1 MQEAL
6 AILQK
11 YWKYDEFR
19 SPQDEIIDSVL
30 KGKDTFGL
38 MPTGGGKSICFQVPA
53 LMKDGICLVISPLVA
68 LMKDQ
73 VQRLQKLGIKAIALT
88 GGIRSDEMIALLDNC
103 EFGNYKFLY
112 LSPER
117 LQSDW
122 ILERIKN
129 LPINLIAIDEAHC
142 VSQWGHDFR
151 PAYLKISHLKAHF
164 PKIPFLALTA
174 SATNRVLED
183 VILQLGLEKPAI
195 FKKSFARKNIA
206 YMVFEVEDKLY
217 RMEQILKKNPQPSI
231 IYVRNRKS
239 CSETASQLQSM
250 GFKATYY
257 HGGLS
262 VKEKEKNMGL
272 WMNEDVQI
280 IVATNAFGM
289 GIDKSNVKTVIHI
302 HLPES
307 IESYYQEAGRAG
319 RDEQTDKEGSLN
331 SDENKSNVKQKA
343 FAVLLN
349 SPSDKAQAQSQFINV
364 LPDKQILTQIYIKL
378 CTYFQIAYGEGI
390 NEQFSFN
397 LNHFCQKYGFPTLKT
412 FNAIQFLDRQGVLS
426 LSQEYSEK
434 ITMQF
439 IIESKEVIRYMSL
452 NPNDEPVVLSILRTY
467 PGIYESQT
475 AINLSLIAKKA
486 SCEEA
491 VIHSILEKLKE
502 LAIIDYHKKNNDATI
517 IFNEV
522 REDERTINKVSKY
535 LENQNKQKIAQFESV
550 LQYINEKNICKSKL
564 ILHYFGEKA
573 EKDCGICSY
582 CISKKTKV
590 GDTSLILEKIIGLL
604 EIQDLNSRE
613 IQKLTKNSEDT
624 IIFALQDLLENG
636 KIVVKP
642 NNKYTLKS
650 PLRPSQKSR
659 E

>member
-1 MQEAL
+1 MQTAL
-6 AILQK
+6 QILQK
-11 YWKYDEFR
+11 YWKHDSFR
-19 SPQDEIIDSVL
+19 LPQDEIINSVL
-30 KGKDTFGL
+30 EGKDTFGL
-38 MPTGGGKSICFQVPA
+38 MPTGGGKSVCFQVPA

-73 VQRLQKLGIKAIALT
+73 VQQLQKLDIKAIALT
-88 GGIRSDEMIALLDNC
+88 GGIQSDEMITLLDNC

-151 PAYLKISHLKAHF
+151 PAYLKIVHLKTHF
-164 PKIPFLALTA
+164 PKVPFLALTA
-174 SATNRVLED
+174 SATKTVLED
-183 VILQLGLEKPAI
+183 VILQLGLEKPAL
-195 FKKSFARKNIA
+195 FQKSFARKNIA

-239 CSETASQLQSM
+239 CSETASQLQSL
-250 GFKATYY
+250 GFKTTYY

-262 VKEKEKNMGL
+262 VKEKEKNMDL

-280 IVATNAFGM
+280 MVATNAFGM

-307 IESYYQEAGRAG
+307 MESYYQEAGRAG
-319 RDEQTDKEGSLN
+319 RDEQ
-331 SDENKSNVKQKA
+331 KA
-343 FAVLLN
+343 FAVLLT
-349 SPSDKAQAQSQFINV
+349 SPSDKAHAQSQFINV
-364 LPDKQILTQIYIKL
+364 LPDKKILTQIYIKL
-378 CTYFQIAYGEGI
+378 CTYFRIAYGEGI
-390 NEQFSFN
+390 NDQFSFN

-412 FNAIQFLDRQGVLS
+412 FNAIQFLDRQGILS
-426 LSQEYSEK
+426 LSQEYSER

-452 NPNDEPVVLSILRTY
+452 NPNEDAVILAILRTY

-475 AINLSLIAKKA
+475 AINLSLITKKA
-486 SCEEA
+486 SCDEA
-491 VIHSILEKLKE
+491 QILSILEKLKT
-502 LAIIDYHKKNNDATI
+502 LDIIEYHKKNNDATI

-522 REDERTINKVSKY
+522 REDERTINRVSKY
-535 LENQNKQKIAQFESV
+535 LETQNKQKIAQFESV
-550 LQYINEKNICKSKL
+550 LNYINEKKVCKSKL
-564 ILHYFGEKA
+564 ILNYFGEKT
-573 EKDCGICSY
+573 ETDCGICSH
-582 CISKKTKV
+582 CITKRTKQS
-590 GDTSLILEKIIGLL
+590 DTSLISGKVIELL
-604 EIQDLNSRE
+604 KIQDLNSRE
-613 IQKLTKNSEDT
+613 IQKLTKNTQDD
-624 IIFALQDLLENG
+624 IIFALQNLLENN
-636 KIVVKP
+636 KIAVKP
-642 NNKYTLKS
+642 NNKYSLK
-650 PLRPSQKSR
+650 
-659 E
+659 

>member
-11 YWKYDEFR
+11 YWKHDKFR
-19 SPQDEIIDSVL
+19 SPQDEIINSVL
-30 KGKDTFGL
+30 NGKDTFGL

-73 VQRLQKLGIKAIALT
+73 VQRLQKLDIKAIALT
-88 GGIRSDEMIALLDNC
+88 GGIQSDEMITLLDNC

-151 PAYLKISHLKAHF
+151 PAYLKIANLKTHF
-164 PKIPFLALTA
+164 PKVPFLALTA
-174 SATNRVLED
+174 SATKTVLED
-183 VILQLGLEKPAI
+183 VILQLGLENPLI
-195 FKKSFARKNIA
+195 FQKSFARKNIA

-239 CSETASQLQSM
+239 CSDTASQLKSL
-250 GFKATYY
+250 GFKATFY
-257 HGGLS
+257 HGGVS
-262 VKEKEKNMGL
+262 VKEKEKNMSL
-272 WMNEDVQI
+272 WMNEEVQI

-307 IESYYQEAGRAG
+307 MESYYQEAGRAG
-319 RDEQTDKEGSLN
+319 RDEE
-331 SDENKSNVKQKA
+331 KA
-343 FAVLLN
+343 FAIILT
-349 SPSDKAQAQSQFINV
+349 SPSDTLQAQSQFINV
-364 LPDKQILTQIYIKL
+364 LPDKIILTQIYIKL
-378 CTYFQIAYGEGI
+378 CTYFRIAYGEGI

-397 LNHFCQKYGFPTLKT
+397 LNHFCQKYGFSTLKT
-412 FNAIQFLDRQGVLS
+412 FNAIQFLDRQGILS
-426 LSQEYSEK
+426 MSQEYTEK

-439 IIESKEVIRYMSL
+439 VIESKEVIRYMSL
-452 NPNDEPVVLSILRTY
+452 NPNEEPVILSLLRTY

-475 AINLSLIAKKA
+475 VINLSLIAKKS
-486 SCEEA
+486 SCDEI
-491 VIHSILEKLKE
+491 VILSILEKLKNLE
-502 LAIIDYHKKNNDATI
+502 IIDYHKKNNDATI

-522 REDERTINKVSKY
+522 REDERTINRVSKY
-535 LENQNKQKIAQFESV
+535 LEVQNKQKVAQFESV
-550 LQYINEKNICKSKL
+550 LNYIKEKKVCKSKL
-564 ILHYFGEKA
+564 ILAYFGEKS
-573 EKDCGICSY
+573 ETDCGICSY
-582 CISKKTKV
+582 CISKKKKSSN
-590 GDTSLILEKIIGLL
+590 GSLVSEKITGLL
-604 EIQDLNSRE
+604 KIQELNSRE
-613 IQKLTKNSEDT
+613 IQKLTKNSEDEV
-624 IIFALQDLLENG
+624 IFALQNLLENN
-636 KIVVKP
+636 KIAIKP

-650 PLRPSQKSR
+650 
-659 E
+659 

>member
-1 MQEAL
+1 MQTAL
-6 AILQK
+6 EILQK
-11 YWKYDEFR
+11 YWKHDEFR
-19 SPQDEIIDSVL
+19 SPQNEVISSVL
-30 KGKDTFGL
+30 AGNDTFGL
-38 MPTGGGKSICFQVPA
+38 MPTGGGKSICFQVTA

-73 VQRLQKLGIKAIALT
+73 VQRLQKLDIKAIALT
-88 GGIRSDEMIALLDNC
+88 GGIQSDEMITLLDNC

-151 PAYLKISHLKAHF
+151 PAYLKISRLKTHF
-164 PKIPFLALTA
+164 PKVPFLALTA
-174 SATNRVLED
+174 SATKTVLDD
-183 VILQLGLEKPAI
+183 VILQLGLEQPKI

-217 RMEQILKKNPQPSI
+217 RMEQILRKNPQPSI

-239 CSETASQLQSM
+239 CSETASQLQSL
-250 GFKATYY
+250 GFKATHY

-262 VKEKEKNMGL
+262 VKEKEKNMNL
-272 WMNEDVQI
+272 WMNEEVQI
-280 IVATNAFGM
+280 MVATNAFGM

-319 RDEQTDKEGSLN
+319 RNED
-331 SDENKSNVKQKA
+331 KA
-343 FAVLLN
+343 FAVLLT
-349 SPSDKAQAQSQFINV
+349 SPADKVQAQSQFINV
-364 LPDKQILTQIYIKL
+364 LPEKQILTQIYIKL

-390 NEQFSFN
+390 NELYTFN
-397 LNHFCQKYGFPTLKT
+397 LNHFCQKYGFPTIKC
-412 FNAIQFLDRQGVLS
+412 FNAIQFLDRQGILS

-439 IIESKEVIRYMSL
+439 IIPSKEVIRYMSL
-452 NPNDEPVVLSILRTY
+452 NSNEEAVILAILRTY
-467 PGIYESQT
+467 TGIYESQT
-475 AINLSLIAKKA
+475 AINTSLIAKK
-486 SCEEA
+486 SNCDEKI
-491 VIHSILEKLKE
+491 VNSILEKLKG
-502 LAIIDYHKKNNDATI
+502 LDIIDYHKKNNDATI

-522 REDERTINKVSKY
+522 REDERTINRVSKY
-535 LENQNKQKIAQFESV
+535 LDSQNEQKVAQFESV
-550 LQYINEKNICKSKL
+550 LQYINEKKVCKSKL
-564 ILHYFGEKA
+564 ILSYFGEKV
-573 EKDCGICSY
+573 ETDCGICSY
-582 CISKKTKV
+582 CITNKKKINDHFLV
-590 GDTSLILEKIIGLL
+590 SNKIIELL

-613 IQKLTKNSEDT
+613 IQKLSKFNEDDV
-624 IIFALQDLLENG
+624 IFALQNLLENN
-636 KIVVKP
+636 KIAIKP
-642 NNKYTLKS
+642 NNKYSLK
-650 PLRPSQKSR
+650 
-659 E
+659 

>member
-1 MQEAL
+1 MQTAL
-6 AILQK
+6 QILQK
-11 YWKYDEFR
+11 YWKHDEFR
-19 SPQDEIIDSVL
+19 SPQNQIINSVL
-30 KGKDTFGL
+30 EGKDTFGL

-53 LMKDGICLVISPLVA
+53 MMQEGICLVISPLVA

-73 VQRLQKLGIKAIALT
+73 VQRLQKLEIKAIALT
-88 GGIRSDEMIALLDNC
+88 GGIQSDEMITLLDNC

-129 LPINLIAIDEAHC
+129 LPINLITIDEAHC

-151 PAYLKISHLKAHF
+151 PAYLKIANLKTHF
-164 PKIPFLALTA
+164 PKVPFLALTA

-239 CSETASQLQSM
+239 CSETASQLQSL
-250 GFKATYY
+250 GFKSTYY

-262 VKEKEKNMGL
+262 VKEKEKNMSL
-272 WMNEDVQI
+272 WMNEEVQI
-280 IVATNAFGM
+280 MVATNAFGM

-307 IESYYQEAGRAG
+307 MESYYQEAGRVG
-319 RDEQTDKEGSLN
+319 RDD
-331 SDENKSNVKQKA
+331 QKA
-343 FAVLLN
+343 FAVLLT
-349 SPSDKAQAQSQFINV
+349 SPSDKAQAQNQFINI

-412 FNAIQFLDRQGVLS
+412 FNAIQFLDRQGILS

-452 NPNDEPVVLSILRTY
+452 NPNDEPVLLSILRTY
-467 PGIYESQT
+467 PGIYEYQT
-475 AINLSLIAKKA
+475 AINISLIAKK
-486 SCEEA
+486 SNCEEIL
-491 VIHSILEKLKE
+491 IHSILEKLKG
-502 LAIIDYHKKNNDATI
+502 LDIIDYHKKNNDATI

-522 REDERTINKVSKY
+522 REDERTINRVSKY
-535 LENQNKQKIAQFESV
+535 LETQNKQKVAQFESV
-550 LQYINEKNICKSKL
+550 LHYINEKKVCKSKL
-564 ILHYFGEKA
+564 ILEYFGEKA
-573 EKDCGICSY
+573 ETDCGICSY
-582 CISKKTKV
+582 CISNKKKS
-590 GDTSLILEKIIGLL
+590 GDTSSISKKIIGLL
-604 EIQDLNSRE
+604 KIQDLNSRE
-613 IQKLTKNSEDT
+613 IQKLSKNTEDDV
-624 IIFALQDLLENG
+624 IFALQNLLENN
-636 KIVVKP
+636 KIAVKP
-642 NNKYTLKS
+642 NNKYSLK
-650 PLRPSQKSR
+650 
-659 E
+659 